1 MAQPNSS
8 EKSNALDREENITK
22 GNLSAKRVVL
32 YTYDSATDTIVP
44 STTTSI
50 LLTKIDTT
58 TTSGVTYIGKAAVGS
73 SAASAVWQ
81 IKKLDSNTLA
91 LDKTWADGDDNFD
104 NIWNNRASLS
114 YS

>member
-1 MAQPNSS
+1 MAIPNTS

-32 YTYDSATDTIVP
+32 YTYDSTTDTIVP

-50 LLTKIDTT
+50 LITKIDTT
-58 TTSGVTYIGKAAVGS
+58 TTAGVTYIGKAAPS
-73 SAASAVWQ
+73 SSTASAVWQ

-91 LDKTWADGDDNFD
+91 LDKTWADGNDLFD
-104 NIWNNRASLS
+104 NVWNNREALT